1 MHDPTPPRGPGGP
14 RSAAAAPRS
23 TKEQAAV
30 AQARDGTEV
39 RLRPQ
44 RRDDRD
50 LVARFFAELSPTS
63 RHRRFLQSFERLPEA
78 MLGRLLA
85 VDGGRHAAVVASVD
99 GECAG
104 IARYVALSGEPGAA
118 EVAVTVADRHQ
129 GRGIGRLLVE
139 ALRAPAAGAGITTF
153 VYLVHPE
160 NRFALRLLRRMG
172 VPLVWH
178 GGLVEG
184 RERLPAGGPV
194 AA

>member
-1 MHDPTPPRGPGGP
+1 VHDTTPPRCPGG
-14 RSAAAAPRS
+14 SSSEAD
-23 TKEQAAV
+23 AV
-30 AQARDGTEV
+30 ARTRDGAAV
-39 RLRPQ
+39 RLRAQ

-78 MLGRLLA
+78 MLRRLLA
-85 VDGGRHAAVVASVD
+85 VDGSHHAAVVASVD

-104 IARYVALSGEPGAA
+104 IARYFALPDEPGVA

-160 NRFALRLLRRMG
+160 NRFALRLLRHMG
-172 VPLVWH
+172 VPLAWR

-184 RERLPAGGPV
+184 REPLPASGLV